1 MASKIFRDPV
11 HGDMLFGREEVALID
26 TPQMQRMRGIKQ
38 LGTSS
43 LVYPGAV
50 HSRFEHSLGTAWL
63 ARKILQAIG
72 QNHLNAG
79 REFPFDSYTEKVIV
93 SAALLHDITHIPY
106 GHTFEDERRIFE
118 RHDKNKQRLSYFLD
132 SKPVRTALMSSGIYH
147 DVFDL
152 LAGDKEKL
160 PAPFLYQIV
169 AGTICADLLDYLKRD
184 AFFCGVTQS
193 YDERIFRYF
202 SIIDGQFVIELQKRG
217 LFRHDALSELINLLR
232 IRYTL
237 TERVYYHHA
246 KAVAGAMI
254 SKALELALENQ
265 KIKLEDLFELRDD
278 SFLYFLKTKT
288 HNRAVTRLVT
298 AIENRQLYKR
308 VYLLTLKQ
316 NESKT
321 GITEDEQKVLVKK
334 FYYNEDLA
342 RTKAEQEIA
351 DRLGLA
357 EGSVIIYCP
366 SASMALKE
374 ASVPV
379 KIDDQSPRSLKDF
392 QNPEIKTLTDKHRY
406 LWRFFVCLDRRYE
419 SKFEQVGQI
428 CEEIFGH
435 LNMIKLQ
442 SQGQLS
448 FEF

>member
-1 MASKIFRDPV
+1 
-11 HGDMLFGREEVALID
+11 
-26 TPQMQRMRGIKQ
+26 
-38 LGTSS
+38 
-43 LVYPGAV
+43 
-50 HSRFEHSLGTAWL
+50 
-63 ARKILQAIG
+63 
-72 QNHLNAG
+72 
-79 REFPFDSYTEKVIV
+79 
-93 SAALLHDITHIPY
+93 
-106 GHTFEDERRIFE
+106 
-118 RHDKNKQRLSYFLD
+118 
-132 SKPVRTALMSSGIYH
+132 MSSGIYY
-147 DVFDL
+147 DVFDI

-160 PAPFLYQIV
+160 SAPFHYQIV

-184 AFFCGVTQS
+184 AFFCGVAQG

-265 KIKLEDLFELRDD
+265 KIKLEDLYELRDD

-288 HNRAVTRLVT
+288 HNRAVTKLVT

-321 GITEDEQKVLVKK
+321 GITADEQKVLVKK

-342 RTKAEQEIA
+342 RTKAEQEIT
-351 DRLGLA
+351 DRLGLT

-374 ASVPV
+374 ASVLV
-379 KIDDQSPRSLKDF
+379 KIDDQAPRSLKDF
-392 QNPEIKTLTDKHRY
+392 QNAEIKTLTDKHRY
-406 LWRFFVCLDRRYE
+406 LWRFFVCLDRKYE
-419 SKFEQVGQI
+419 NKFEQVGQT

-435 LNMIKLQ
+435 PNMIKLQ
-442 SQGQLS
+442 SQGQLT